1 MSWTLGN
8 AILQP
13 GDNKSHEEN
22 GEGRTMIF
30 KDVYTDLETK
40 RLALAEGDLIETG
53 WVAKTW
59 FLRPVPGGYG
69 ELTINC
75 VPPNPT
81 HEEGEEEE
89 TETVT
94 DPLTDL
100 WSIKSCRNDV
110 SLLAYCGESVGGNP
124 LRWMLENW
132 LKETDQDLVAA
143 YKYKDEKGSI
153 VELTEPTVNLAKKFA
168 KGVQSVMRFYPVIQR
183 RRTYSGPP
191 PACLEKLGYID
202 TPSYTGTVSPSTKKK
217 IPDGLSTAIDAY
229 QWLKCQDDADE
240 QSDTK
245 WIRTESWMGIPKTDG
260 ENNAPWDADL
270 YGDNRWSMPYLIS

>member
-13 GDNKSHEEN
+13 GDTKSHEEN

-30 KDVYTDLETK
+30 KDVYTDLEAK
-40 RLALAEGDLIETG
+40 RIALAEGDVIEDG
-53 WVAKTW
+53 WVASTW
-59 FLRPVPGGYG
+59 SLRPVPGGYG

-75 VPPNPT
+75 IPPNPT
-81 HEEGEEEE
+81 SDVAGGGG
-89 TETVT
+89 TVT

-153 VELTEPTVNLAKKFA
+153 VELTAPTVNLAKKFA

-217 IPDGLSTAIDAY
+217 IPDGLSTAIDAH

-260 ENNAPWDADL
+260 ENNSPWDADL